1 MKILTLALLA
11 LPLFLIS
18 TNANAQT
25 IGLSKGGNVPSAIT
39 LLDQEN
45 NKTDLNDLSGDNG
58 TVIVFYRS
66 AKWCPYCQSQLI
78 DLKAN
83 QEAIES
89 KGYNLVGISYDSVA
103 DLKKFSDKHQI
114 SYSLLSDEGS
124 QTIKAFGI
132 FNDKHKEGS
141 FAYGVPHPAVYI
153 VGKDGVIKDVLREEG
168 YKKRPEV
175 SDIVE
180 AIEK

>member
-1 MKILTLALLA
+1 MKILTLALMA
-11 LPLFLIS
+11 VPLLLIH
-18 TNANAQT
+18 TNADAQT
-25 IGLSKGGNVPSAIT
+25 TRLEKGDNIPGAIT

-45 NKTDLNDLSGDNG
+45 NKTSVDDLSGENG
-58 TVIVFYRS
+58 TVLVFYRS
-66 AKWCPYCQSQLI
+66 AKWCPYCQAQLI

-83 QEAIES
+83 QETIES

-103 DLKKFSDKHQI
+103 DLNKFSEKHQI
-114 SYSLLSDEGS
+114 SYPLLSDEGS
-124 QTIKAFGI
+124 QTIRAFGI

-153 VGKDGVIKDVLREEG
+153 VNKDGVIKDVLREEG
-168 YKKRPEV
+168 YKNRPEI